1 MPAQTLGIPNTSERQ
16 LLGVSEIPCDL
27 AIEQAEFLNQCS
39 MTMIRKRLDE
49 IFDHRSQ
56 PSHNLQIIR
65 TARSDFTECQMYEI
79 LPVWGTE
86 KHAQLPGL
94 VQDLVGTQIA
104 LTNCAQHTVQLIDC
118 EHRCGRIID
127 RR

>member
-39 MTMIRKRLDE
+39 MAMIRKRLDE

-56 PSHNLQIIR
+56 SSHNLQIIR
-65 TARSDFTECQMYEI
+65 PARSDFTECQMYDI

-86 KHAQLPGL
+86 NHAQLPGL
-94 VQDLVGTQIA
+94 VQDLVGA
-104 LTNCAQHTVQLIDC
+104 
-118 EHRCGRIID
+118 
-127 RR
+127 